1 MSEIGGK
8 EYCDRCAELLYDFQ
22 LVDDKYGMR
31 VCRDCLIDEAKA
43 ERDELR
49 ERVRELEDR
58 SLTWNRLCVD
68 LKNQNAKLRAALEAR
83 EAVIEHYRDCDACM
97 SGQKCDEGFRL
108 QSGNMARQRRKRS

>member
-1 MSEIGGK
+1 MNDS
-8 EYCDRCAELLYDFQ
+8 LYDCGPDGVCPQ
-22 LVDDKYGMR
+22 LLHLENANARLTNELTGLDV
-31 VCRDCLIDEAKA
+31 VKA